1 MNLDY
6 LISLSIAIA
15 LGFAL
20 GLEREL
26 TNKNAGLRTHIFV
39 CLGSCVFT
47 LLSIHGFP
55 TFAIGDN
62 VIIDQAT
69 GVRDTARIAAQIVTG
84 IGFIGA
90 GAVMRNGS
98 SVHGIT
104 TAATLWLAAG
114 IGMAC
119 GANQYVIAVITTGLS
134 LLVLIGVKEFERHFI
149 SKLKR
154 VNKRLR
160 LSLRCAK
167 CDVNEIQNYIINEFP
182 YINEIKYVDSDGGD
196 SAKIVAFMNVKCNN
210 PIQSLYKDV
219 EKIQGITSISIREAD
234 E

>member
-1 MNLDY
+1 MINHAIC
-6 LISLSIAIA
+6 LIVSAI

-20 GLEREL
+20 GIEREL
-26 TNKNAGLRTHIFV
+26 TNKQAGLRTHIFV

-62 VIIDQAT
+62 YFSGAT

-90 GAVMRNGS
+90 GTVLRNGS
-98 SVHGIT
+98 SVHGLT
-104 TAATLWLAAG
+104 TASTLWIAAG

-119 GANQYVIAVITTGLS
+119 GAGEFEVAIIATVISV
-134 LLVLIGVKEFERHFI
+134 LVLVGIKWFEKNILAKR
-149 SKLKR
+149 KR
-154 VNKRLR
+154 VNKKLR
-160 LSLRCAK
+160 LSLK
-167 CDVNEIQNYIINEFP
+167 CEKCNVNDIQNYIINEYP
-182 YINEIKYVDSDGGD
+182 YLNEIKKVDSDID
-196 SAKIVAFMNVKCNN
+196 NDAKIVVVINVKDNN
-210 PIQSLYKDV
+210 PLQSVYKNIENV
-219 EKIQGITSISIREAD
+219 NGIKSISIREDD

>member
-1 MNLDY
+1 MINHAIC
-6 LISLSIAIA
+6 LIVSAI

-20 GLEREL
+20 GIEREL
-26 TNKNAGLRTHIFV
+26 TNKQAGLRTHIFV

-62 VIIDQAT
+62 YFSGAT

-90 GAVMRNGS
+90 GTVLRNGS
-98 SVHGIT
+98 SVHGLT
-104 TAATLWLAAG
+104 TASTLWIAAG

-119 GANQYVIAVITTGLS
+119 GAGEFEIAIVATVISV
-134 LLVLIGVKEFERHFI
+134 LVLVGIKWFEKNILAKR
-149 SKLKR
+149 KR
-154 VNKRLR
+154 VNKKLR
-160 LSLRCAK
+160 LSLK
-167 CDVNEIQNYIINEFP
+167 CEKCNVNDIQNYIINEYP
-182 YINEIKYVDSDGGD
+182 YLNEIKKVDSDID
-196 SAKIVAFMNVKCNN
+196 NDAKIVVVINVKDNN
-210 PIQSLYKDV
+210 PLQSVYKNIENV
-219 EKIQGITSISIREAD
+219 NGIKSISIREDD

>member
-1 MNLDY
+1 M
-6 LISLSIAIA
+6 
-15 LGFAL
+15 
-20 GLEREL
+20 
-26 TNKNAGLRTHIFV
+26 
-39 CLGSCVFT
+39 FT

-62 VIIDQAT
+62 VIVDQAT

-104 TAATLWLAAG
+104 TAATLWIAAG

-119 GANQYVIAVITTGLS
+119 GAGQYGIALITTCLS
-134 LLVLIGVKEFERHFI
+134 VLVLIGIKELERTV
-149 SKLKR
+149 LATMKR
-154 VNKRLR
+154 SNKRLR
-160 LSLRCAK
+160 VSLRCEK
-167 CDVNEIQNYIINEFP
+167 CNVNDIQNYIMDKFP
-182 YINEIKYVDSDGGD
+182 NVNEIKKVDSDGEN
-196 SAKIVAFMNVKCNN
+196 SAKLVAVINIKDTN
-210 PIQSLYKDV
+210 PLQALYKEV
-219 EKIQGITSISIREAD
+219 ENIDGVKTISIREAD

>member
-1 MNLDY
+1 MINHAIC
-6 LISLSIAIA
+6 LIVSAI

-20 GLEREL
+20 GIEREL
-26 TNKNAGLRTHIFV
+26 TNKQAGLRTHIFV

-62 VIIDQAT
+62 YFSGAT

-90 GAVMRNGS
+90 GTVLRNGS
-98 SVHGIT
+98 SVHGLT
-104 TAATLWLAAG
+104 TASTLWIAAG

-119 GANQYVIAVITTGLS
+119 GAGEFEIAIIATVISV
-134 LLVLIGVKEFERHFI
+134 LVLVGIKWFEKNILAKR
-149 SKLKR
+149 KR
-154 VNKRLR
+154 VNKKLR
-160 LSLRCAK
+160 LSLK
-167 CDVNEIQNYIINEFP
+167 CEKCNVNDIQNYIINEYP
-182 YINEIKYVDSDGGD
+182 YLNEIKKVDSDID
-196 SAKIVAFMNVKCNN
+196 NDAKIVVVINVKDNN
-210 PIQSLYKDV
+210 PLQSVYKNIENV
-219 EKIQGITSISIREAD
+219 NGIKSISIREDD

>member
-1 MNLDY
+1 MNIDY
-6 LISLSIAIA
+6 LISLSIAIV

-104 TAATLWLAAG
+104 TAATLWLTAG

-119 GANQYVIAVITTGLS
+119 GANQYIMAIITTCLS

-149 SKLKR
+149 SKVKR

-182 YINEIKYVDSDGGD
+182 YINEIKYVDSDDGN

-219 EKIQGITSISIREAD
+219 EKINGITSISIREAD

>member
-1 MNLDY
+1 MIQY
-6 LISLSIAIA
+6 TISLVTAIV

-26 TNKNAGLRTHIFV
+26 TNKQAGLRTHIFV
-39 CLGSCVFT
+39 CLGSCIFT

-55 TFAIGDN
+55 TFAYGDN
-62 VIIDQAT
+62 VVIANAT

-90 GAVMRNGS
+90 GTVMRNGS
-98 SVHGIT
+98 TVHGLT

-119 GANQYVIAVITTGLS
+119 GCGSYEIAVVSTVLAV
-134 LLVLIGVKEFERHFI
+134 LVLISVKWIERNIIARRKVVH
-149 SKLKR
+149 
-154 VNKRLR
+154 KRLR
-160 LSLRCAK
+160 LSLRCEK
-167 CDVNEIQNYIINEFP
+167 CSVNEIQNYIIKEFP
-182 YINEIKYVDSDGGD
+182 YLNEIKKVDLDGEND
-196 SAKIVAFMNVKCNN
+196 AKIVAVINVKDNN
-210 PIQSLYKDV
+210 PVQSLYKNV
-219 EKIQGITSISIREAD
+219 ENVQGIKKISIREAD

>member
-1 MNLDY
+1 MINHAIC
-6 LISLSIAIA
+6 LIVSAI

-20 GLEREL
+20 GIEREL
-26 TNKNAGLRTHIFV
+26 TNKQAGLRTHIFV

-62 VIIDQAT
+62 YFSGAT

-90 GAVMRNGS
+90 GTVLRNGS
-98 SVHGIT
+98 SVHGLT
-104 TAATLWLAAG
+104 TASTLWIAAG

-119 GANQYVIAVITTGLS
+119 GAGEFEVAIIATVISV
-134 LLVLIGVKEFERHFI
+134 LVLVGIKWFEKNILAKR
-149 SKLKR
+149 KR
-154 VNKRLR
+154 VNKKLR
-160 LSLRCAK
+160 LSLK
-167 CDVNEIQNYIINEFP
+167 CEKCNVNDIQNYIINEYP
-182 YINEIKYVDSDGGD
+182 YLNEIKKVDSDID
-196 SAKIVAFMNVKCNN
+196 NDAKIVVVINVKDNN
-210 PIQSLYKDV
+210 PLQSVYKNI
-219 EKIQGITSISIREAD
+219 ENINGIKSISIREDD

>member
-1 MNLDY
+1 MLQY
-6 LISLSIAIA
+6 AISLISSVI

-26 TNKNAGLRTHIFV
+26 TNKQAGLRTHIFV
-39 CLGSCVFT
+39 CLGSCIFT

-55 TFAIGDN
+55 TFAFGDN
-62 VIIDQAT
+62 VVVENAT

-90 GAVMRNGS
+90 GTVMKNGS
-98 SVHGIT
+98 TVHGLT
-104 TAATLWLAAG
+104 TAATLWLAAS

-119 GANQYVIAVITTGLS
+119 GTQKYDIAIISTIFSV
-134 LLVLIGVKEFERHFI
+134 LVLITVKWIEKNILIRR
-149 SKLKR
+149 KV

-160 LSLRCAK
+160 LSLRCEK
-167 CDVNEIQNYIINEFP
+167 CNVNDIQNYIINEFP
-182 YINEIKYVDSDGGD
+182 YLNEIKKVDSEGEND
-196 SAKIVAFMNVKCNN
+196 AKIVAVINVKDNN
-210 PIQSLYKDV
+210 PIQTLYKEV
-219 EKIQGITSISIREAD
+219 EKVEGIKTISIRDAD

>member
-1 MNLDY
+1 MINHAIC
-6 LISLSIAIA
+6 LIVSAI

-20 GLEREL
+20 GIEREL
-26 TNKNAGLRTHIFV
+26 TNKQAWLRTHIFV

-62 VIIDQAT
+62 YFSGAT

-90 GAVMRNGS
+90 GTVLRNGS
-98 SVHGIT
+98 SVHGLT
-104 TAATLWLAAG
+104 TASTLWIAAG

-119 GANQYVIAVITTGLS
+119 GAGEFEIAIIATVISV
-134 LLVLIGVKEFERHFI
+134 LVLVGIKWFEKNILAKR
-149 SKLKR
+149 KR
-154 VNKRLR
+154 VNKKLR
-160 LSLRCAK
+160 LSLK
-167 CDVNEIQNYIINEFP
+167 CEKCNVNDIQNYIINEYP
-182 YINEIKYVDSDGGD
+182 YLNEIKKVDSDID
-196 SAKIVAFMNVKCNN
+196 NDAKIVVVINVKDNN
-210 PIQSLYKDV
+210 PLQSVYKNIENV
-219 EKIQGITSISIREAD
+219 NGIKSISIREDD

>member
-1 MNLDY
+1 MLQY
-6 LISLSIAIA
+6 AISLISSVI

-26 TNKNAGLRTHIFV
+26 TNKQAGLRTHIFV
-39 CLGSCVFT
+39 CLGSCIFT

-55 TFAIGDN
+55 TFAFGDN
-62 VIIDQAT
+62 VVVENAT

-90 GAVMRNGS
+90 GTVMKNGS
-98 SVHGIT
+98 TVHGLT
-104 TAATLWLAAG
+104 TAATLWLAAS

-119 GANQYVIAVITTGLS
+119 GTQKYDIAIISTIFSV
-134 LLVLIGVKEFERHFI
+134 LVLITVKWIEKNILIRR
-149 SKLKR
+149 KV

-160 LSLRCAK
+160 LSLRCEK
-167 CDVNEIQNYIINEFP
+167 CNVNDIQNYIINEFP
-182 YINEIKYVDSDGGD
+182 YLNEIKKVDSEGEND
-196 SAKIVAFMNVKCNN
+196 AKIVAVINVRDNN
-210 PIQSLYKDV
+210 PLQTLYKEV
-219 EKIQGITSISIREAD
+219 EKVEGIKTISIRDAD